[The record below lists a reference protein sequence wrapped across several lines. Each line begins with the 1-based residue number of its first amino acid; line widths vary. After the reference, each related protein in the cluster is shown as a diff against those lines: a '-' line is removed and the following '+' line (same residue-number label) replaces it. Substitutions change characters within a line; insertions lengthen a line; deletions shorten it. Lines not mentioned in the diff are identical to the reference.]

1 MCEATKKPSRWGGE
15 CYDST
20 CPFHEVHFGGEEPH
34 CHAQGIELTEEEYQ
48 SKAVCLQERKELG
61 L

>member
-1 MCEATKKPSRWGGE
+1 MCEATKEPSRWGGE
-15 CYDST
+15 CYDSS

-34 CHAQGIELTEEEYQ
+34 CHAQGLALTEEEYQ
-48 SKAVCLQERKELG
+48 SKAKCLQERKELG